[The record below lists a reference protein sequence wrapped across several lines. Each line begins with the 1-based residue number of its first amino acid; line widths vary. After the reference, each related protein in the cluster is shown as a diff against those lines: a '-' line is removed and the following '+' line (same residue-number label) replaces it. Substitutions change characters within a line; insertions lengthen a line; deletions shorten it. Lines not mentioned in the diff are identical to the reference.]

1 MQLKWSSQCNIS
13 IAHCTRY
20 SVTRLISCWFDLEK
34 LFGRTEKSYVQKGL
48 HAAERFRDLQL
59 HICIYGR
66 NATQYKAKYHLL
78 MIVTFSSICI
88 CIENINKTLCTKLK
102 GLFTIFLFSVRSH
115 ILNSNGVWYWWFCP
129 EGPIN
134 APNSRFLGFYFVPR
148 DLDSQRHMGPRLAA
162 QGTLTRGASRGPI
175 WRRES
180 RSPGDKIKT
189 QKSWVLGIFRP
200 LRAKSPIPH
209 PITIQNMRSDRK

>member
-1 MQLKWSSQCNIS
+1 MCLSVCVQLKWCTQCIIS

-20 SVTRLISCWFDLEK
+20 SVTQLISCWFDLEK
-34 LFGRTEKSYVQKGL
+34 LFGRTEKSYRKGL
-48 HAAERFRDLQL
+48 CAAERFRDLQL

-115 ILNSNGVWYWWFCP
+115 ILNNNGLWYSWFCP
-129 EGPIN
+129 ISN
-134 APNSRFLGFYFVPR
+134 LWSC
-148 DLDSQRHMGPRLAA
+148 
-162 QGTLTRGASRGPI
+162 
-175 WRRES
+175 ES
-180 RSPGDKIKT
+180 RSHVALGVEVPGDKIKN
-189 QKSWVLGIFRP
+189 QKIWVWGVYRP
-200 LRAKSPIPH
+200 LRAKSAIPH
-209 PITIQNMRSDRK
+209 PITIQNMRSDQK